1 VRTGSNHDRWSPQD
15 TALHEFDDT
24 PAGSVMPA
32 VCGGSAPRADARWKI
47 DPSASTSDPHW
58 HFDRDPAN
66 LGDLELP
73 KSAASGYRLS
83 LIHGSAPFR
92 GPQRT
97 LASPESSQRVPLL
110 MALNILP
117 VRLLIGDDVGIGKTI
132 ESGLILSGLMVGE
145 DDQDEEHA
153 QSRRSG
159 P

>member
-1 VRTGSNHDRWSPQD
+1 MHGGRSTRRRLPVIRTGISTETRQ
-15 TALHEFDDT
+15 T
-24 PAGSVMPA
+24 
-32 VCGGSAPRADARWKI
+32 SATSSCPSRLLRA
-47 DPSASTSDPHW
+47 
-58 HFDRDPAN
+58 
-66 LGDLELP
+66 
-73 KSAASGYRLS
+73 YRLS

-97 LASPESSQRVPLL
+97 LASPESSQLVPLL

-132 ESGLILSGLMVGE
+132 ESGLILSELMVGE